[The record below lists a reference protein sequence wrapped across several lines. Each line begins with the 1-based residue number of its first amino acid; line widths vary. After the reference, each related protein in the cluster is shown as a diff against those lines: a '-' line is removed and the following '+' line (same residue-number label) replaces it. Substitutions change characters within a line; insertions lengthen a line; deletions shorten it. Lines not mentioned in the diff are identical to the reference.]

1 MKTRSIIRIAPLLL
15 AAALVV
21 GCGSSSG
28 GQISPSS
35 GNPTGNPAARIT
47 SLVLSP
53 KVVSKKVG
61 ESQQFTAVALYD
73 NGTTLDVTSTS
84 QWSSSNAAV
93 VSIGSNTGLATSL
106 LPGQVT
112 ITAQSAGFSD
122 TAVVNVAGT
131 TRLSLDSQGV
141 QGNDGSD
148 NVSSSGDGRW
158 VAFNSL
164 ATNLVAGGDT
174 NGAEDIFVR
183 DRQTLTTTRVSVDS
197 AGNQGNGRSVTPSL
211 SSDGRFVA
219 FISPATNLVPGD
231 TNASFDVF
239 VHDRQTSIT
248 TRVSVDSAGNQGNA
262 SSTNP
267 SISADGRFV
276 SFQSQADNLVP
287 GDTNASL
294 DVFVHDRQSG
304 TTVLVSRDSA
314 GNLGNRECVQP
325 SISADGVLIAFL
337 SGATNLVA
345 GDTNNRTDVFVHN
358 QQTGTTTRMSV
369 NSAGVQTDW
378 NNEFPCISGNGRF
391 VGFASSATNL
401 DPADTTMALDVYVH
415 DRQTGETTLVSLD
428 SAGVK
433 GNLFSYGPRISFDGR
448 FVAFESDST
457 NLVAGD
463 TNGTNDIF
471 LRDRQTGTTIRV
483 NVSTSGAQANGNT
496 FSPSLSADGLLV
508 AFSSLATNLVADDTN
523 GSTDVFA
530 ASR

>member
-73 NGTTLDVTSTS
+73 NGTSLDVTSTS
-84 QWSSSNAAV
+84 QWSSSNVSV

-122 TAVVNVAGT
+122 TAIVNVAGT

-141 QGNDGSD
+141 QGNNGSE

-158 VAFNSL
+158 MAFNSS
-164 ATNLVAGGDT
+164 ATNLVAGDT

-197 AGNQGNGRSVTPSL
+197 AGNQGNARSVTPSL

-219 FISPATNLVPGD
+219 FVSSATNLAPGD

-262 SSTNP
+262 SSANP

-314 GNLGNRECVQP
+314 GNLGNRESLLP
-325 SISADGVLIAFL
+325 SISADGVLIAFM

-345 GDTNNRTDVFVHN
+345 GDTNNRSDVFVHN

-378 NNEFPCISGNGRF
+378 NNESPCISGNGRF
-391 VGFASSATNL
+391 VGFASTATNL

-433 GNLFSYGPRISFDGR
+433 GNLFSFDPRLSFDGR

-463 TNGTNDIF
+463 TNGANDIF
-471 LRDRQTGTTIRV
+471 LRDRQTGTTTRV
-483 NVSTSGAQANGNT
+483 NLNSSGAQANGT
-496 FSPSLSADGLLV
+496 SSRASLSADGLIV
-508 AFSSLATNLVADDTN
+508 SFSSGATNLVTDDTN